1 MDWLTTPSQRNIIVN
16 CSPHAMSWIF
26 QIFWISLKKTAWN
39 HVWEILLSWW
49 WWWWGPKVLSD
60 NKCAAEM
67 GVMPLL
73 RLLPMIVIAP
83 FCSRS
88 QQYKLAF
95 LCLSLYFYNFKIQFL
110 LSVNL
115 TFEQYCE
122 FLSESFCIFGSG
134 LSNSF
139 DLIYLNWGSTCLYL
153 YYIIINI
160 IFYCI
165 YLNFCGAGQLGSFE
179 PI

>member
-1 MDWLTTPSQRNIIVN
+1 MFGRHFGQNNDEDGMMMMPLEVR
-16 CSPHAMSWIF
+16 
-26 QIFWISLKKTAWN
+26 
-39 HVWEILLSWW
+39 
-49 WWWWGPKVLSD
+49 SD

-139 DLIYLNWGSTCLYL
+139 ELIYLNWGSTCLYL

-165 YLNFCGAGQLGSFE
+165 CLNFCGAGQLGSFE

>member
-1 MDWLTTPSQRNIIVN
+1 M
-16 CSPHAMSWIF
+16 
-26 QIFWISLKKTAWN
+26 
-39 HVWEILLSWW
+39 
-49 WWWWGPKVLSD
+49 LSD

-139 DLIYLNWGSTCLYL
+139 ELIYESFSDVGESRVWWRADFQSGSRVLKKV
-153 YYIIINI
+153 
-160 IFYCI
+160 F
-165 YLNFCGAGQLGSFE
+165 
-179 PI
+179 